1 MMKGEN
7 KMSQFL
13 GVLGTVG
20 EDGTIKIPLDMLETA
35 GIKPNTK
42 VELFSDTSNL
52 FVRTAERFCDICGV
66 NTNTTRI
73 GNQEI
78 CKDCLDRITQV
89 SQEKQN
95 VPSE

>member
-1 MMKGEN
+1 
-7 KMSQFL
+7 MSKFL

-20 EDGTIKIPLDMLETA
+20 EDGTIKIPLDKLQTA

-42 VELFSDTSNL
+42 VEIFTDNSNL
-52 FVRTAERFCDICGV
+52 FIRTAEKFCDICGV

-78 CKDCLDRITQV
+78 CKDCLDRITKA
-89 SQEKQN
+89 SKEKQK